1 MLTLRIL
8 VRNSCDGKIRDLV
21 LLHLEL
27 KVEDEDEGESGSVE
41 SVH

>member
-1 MLTLRIL
+1 M
-8 VRNSCDGKIRDLV
+8 RNLCDGEIIRDLV

-27 KVEDEDEGESGSVE
+27 KVEDAGGSGSVE